1 MGIIM
6 NNIGLRM
13 TSSIRQT
20 QPQDGFS
27 KSLGEVWIWTTLY
40 HIRWG
45 YMVLPTLLVVASI
58 LWMIATI
65 TKSWGHEKW
74 KSSVLPTI
82 ILSLSR

>member
-1 MGIIM
+1 M
-6 NNIGLRM
+6 NNIGLLM
-13 TSSIRQT
+13 TSNIRQT
-20 QPQDGFS
+20 LPQNAFS

-40 HIRWG
+40 HICWG

-58 LWMIATI
+58 LLLIATI

-82 ILSLSR
+82 ISSLSR